1 MAVPSTSH
9 TALLAGVRALLTCD
23 GGEVVKGI
31 LEFVLS
37 QRRWVRLLRRA
48 LRGAETTSF
57 AIVVMLLNAVRC
69 YAGLSTAG
77 DGDAI
82 VAARRPNERRAVAE
96 LGRMLPGRRWTE
108 VVFRWRLVTVAAA
121 LARLAPT
128 IVRDGRRTARL
139 ARRVRRRY
147 GVFAALRVLELLAYY
162 RRYLELF
169 ASRHPRLAVMSSH
182 SNPHGI
188 ALNLVA
194 HRVGVPVALITHGM
208 PVSPIARLDYDAA
221 IVECEASRLVYAN
234 AGCRMGT
241 VVIKSR
247 TRDHAPMRTPFR
259 THGLTV
265 GLFLSKDP
273 AEGQVMSCLRALL
286 GDRRIA
292 KILVRPHPVNLWRGL
307 GRRIGSLDA
316 SRVQLRSSA
325 LLADDLAPCDLVVAG
340 NSTVLLDSLVA
351 GRPAGYVRGF
361 DHGPYDVQS
370 FVRDGLVYELT
381 GFRPIDYDAVA
392 GFYARPE
399 WPRILREYADVDRDE
414 QAVASEVRAATN
426 LLTVAA
432 PGWHHSSE
440 RGVVHGR
447 PVAGAS
453 TR

>member
-1 MAVPSTSH
+1 M
-9 TALLAGVRALLTCD
+9 TCD
-23 GGEVVKGI
+23 SGEVVKGI

-37 QRRWVRLLRRA
+37 QRRWVGLLRQA
-48 LRGAETTSF
+48 LRGTETTPF
-57 AIVVMLLNAVRC
+57 AIGVMLLNAVRC
-69 YAGLSTAG
+69 YAGISTAG

-96 LGRMLPGRRWTE
+96 LRRMLPGRRWTE
-108 VVFRWRLVTVAAA
+108 VVFRWRLVTVVAA

-147 GVFAALRVLELLAYY
+147 GLFAALRVLELLAYY

-194 HRVGVPVALITHGM
+194 HRAGVPVALITHGM
-208 PVSPIARLDYDAA
+208 PVSPIARLDYDVA

-234 AGCRMGT
+234 AGCRTGT

-247 TRDHAPMRTPFR
+247 ARDHAPMRTPFR
-259 THGLTV
+259 THGVTV
-265 GLFLSKDP
+265 GVFLSKDP
-273 AEGQVMSCLRALL
+273 AEWKVMACLHALL

-307 GRRIGSLDA
+307 AGGIASLDA

-351 GRPAGYVRGF
+351 GRPACYVRGF

-370 FVRDGLVYELT
+370 FVRDGLVCELN

-399 WPRILREYADVDRDE
+399 WPRILRQYADVGRDE
-414 QAVASEVRAATN
+414 QAVAREVRAAVN
-426 LLTVAA
+426 RLTVAA
-432 PGWHHSSE
+432 PGWHRSSE
-440 RGVVHGR
+440 RGVLHGR
-447 PVAGAS
+447 PVPGAS